1 MRCLLLLLVL
11 SVAVDPALVLNLYT
25 KNPSEGQNLSLIH
38 GLPYSQDMHSG
49 FFEIRPGSFTFFWLI
64 KAASGDANAPL
75 VTWLQGGPGGSSM
88 FGLFAGT

>member
-11 SVAVDPALVLNLYT
+11 SVAVDPALVLNGL
-25 KNPSEGQNLSLIH
+25 KPSEGQNLSLIH

-88 FGLFAGT
+88 FGLFAGM